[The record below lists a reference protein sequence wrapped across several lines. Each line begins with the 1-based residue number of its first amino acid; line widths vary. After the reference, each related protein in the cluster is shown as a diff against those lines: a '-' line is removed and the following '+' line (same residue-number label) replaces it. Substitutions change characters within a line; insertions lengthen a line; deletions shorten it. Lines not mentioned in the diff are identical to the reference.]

1 MEKIQESFDVGV
13 IVGRF
18 QVDDLTDGHKQ
29 LIEAVQKEHKRVI
42 IFLGLSPCK
51 CTVNNPLD
59 FETRKLMLKEMF
71 PNIEVYYI
79 KDVGSDLIWSD
90 TLDEMIEDRLIIE
103 PSNFYTGRQAIKSN
117 ETICLYG
124 SRDSFLNYYSGK
136 FPYREIEQ
144 EVFISGTERRKQI
157 AAKVNKSKDFRH
169 GVIWA
174 TMNQWPACL
183 PTVDI
188 AIFND
193 DRKRILLGRKKD
205 EELYRFI
212 GGFGEP
218 NEDFETTAIR
228 ETKEEASI
236 DVQELQYVKSF
247 VIEDW
252 RYKNEVNKITTS
264 LFVASKW
271 SGKPGPGDD
280 IHELRWFPFNTHL
293 INSVML
299 GHRKMLTYLLNNR

>member
-1 MEKIQESFDVGV
+1 MEKIQKSFDVGV

-18 QVDDLTDGHKQ
+18 QVDELTDGHKK

-42 IFLGLSPCK
+42 IFIGLSPCK

-59 FETRKLMLKEMF
+59 FETRKLMLQEAY
-71 PNIEVYYI
+71 PDIEVYYI
-79 KDVGSDLIWSD
+79 HDIGSDVIWSD
-90 TLDEMIEDRLIIE
+90 DLDGKLIDRV
-103 PSNFYTGRQAIKSN
+103 YTDESV
-117 ETICLYG
+117 CLYG

-136 FPYREIEQ
+136 FPCRELEQ
-144 EVFISGTERRKQI
+144 EVFTSGTERRKTL
-157 AAKVNKSKDFRH
+157 AAKVNKSRDFRH

-193 DRKRILLGRKKD
+193 DRSRILLGRKKN

-299 GHRKMLTYLLNNR
+299 GHRKMLTYLLNSR

>member
-18 QVDDLTDGHKQ
+18 QVDELTAGHRQ
-29 LIEAVQKEHKRVI
+29 LIETVQKEHKRVI

-59 FETRKLMLKEMF
+59 FDTRKLMLKEAF
-71 PNIEVYYI
+71 PEIEVFYI
-79 KDVGSDLIWSD
+79 KDVGSDVVWSD
-90 TLDEMIEDRLIIE
+90 TLDEMIEAHLITE

-117 ETICLYG
+117 ETVCLYG

-136 FPYREIEQ
+136 FPCRELEQ
-144 EVFISGTERRKQI
+144 EVFTSGTDRRKQI
-157 AAKVNKSKDFRH
+157 AAKVNKSRDFRH

-193 DRKRILLGRKKD
+193 DYNRILLGRKKD
-205 EELYRFI
+205 ETLYRFI

-218 NEDFETTAIR
+218 GETFETTATR
-228 ETKEEASI
+228 ETKEEAGL
-236 DVQELQYVKSF
+236 DVQELRYVKSF
-247 VIEDW
+247 VVEDW

-264 LFVASKW
+264 LFVARRW
-271 SGKPGPGDD
+271 TGKPTPGDD
-280 IHELRWFPFNTHL
+280 IHELRWFPFNKHL
-293 INSVML
+293 IDSVVL
-299 GHRKMLTYLLNNR
+299 GHRELLDYLLVNK